1 MSFEIVKIDDVA
13 YKELFN
19 ISFYESI
26 REKLFKNN
34 DMLIIVHTE

>member
-1 MSFEIVKIDDVA
+1 MVKIDDVA
-13 YKELFN
+13 YKKFFN

-34 DMLIIVHTE
+34 DMLIIIFTE